1 MALSDKEQL
10 MIMKQ
15 VALKAGVDFMKDRV
29 NIPADVAEQLNET
42 KIIANTFYEW
52 LQEDTGISESDVPS
66 VVEPEPGREVKYKY
80 GNNGYVGDKPTF
92 EPKCPQ
98 CNSKVWDN
106 RQTATGKQPLWK
118 CGNKDGCDTGKGF
131 AWASWDAN
139 EFVNAEMQFNKSNK
153 AEVVNLDEM
162 IDEADND
169 LPF

>member
-29 NIPADVAEQLNET
+29 NIPADVAEQLDET
-42 KIIANTFYEW
+42 KKVANTFYEW

-66 VVEPEPGREVKYKY
+66 VVEPEPNRTIVTDGKKQ
-80 GNNGYVGDKPTF
+80 TF

-98 CNSKVWDN
+98 CGSKVWDN

-139 EFVNAEMQFNKSNK
+139 EFVNAEMQFNKNNK
-153 AEVVNLDEM
+153 AQVVDLDEM
-162 IDEADND
+162 IEEADND